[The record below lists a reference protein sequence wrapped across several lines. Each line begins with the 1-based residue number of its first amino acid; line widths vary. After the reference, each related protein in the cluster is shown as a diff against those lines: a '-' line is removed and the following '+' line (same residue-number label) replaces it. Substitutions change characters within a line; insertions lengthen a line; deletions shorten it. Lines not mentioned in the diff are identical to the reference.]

1 MANNSKNEHSRV
13 FSVSKDE
20 KGINTVDREPN
31 ECHKAVKA
39 EPSQAA
45 ATLTMALPSNRE
57 DAIVPFELL
66 PTSRDPIR
74 KRVNGDITRPLTQRP
89 RYNPPPYE
97 RHPEG
102 GSSPGRPYHW
112 GKQVPTCTDHRVRA
126 MGVQLT
132 ATSGYGQYRWSCQPQ
147 GHASSSKK
155 RLEGA
160 LPPASTDS
168 NGG

>member
-20 KGINTVDREPN
+20 KGINTVDRDDREPN

-74 KRVNGDITRPLTQRP
+74 KRVNGAPVVRPSECAADGHHAPSNSAAAIQ
-89 RYNPPPYE
+89 
-97 RHPEG
+97 
-102 GSSPGRPYHW
+102 
-112 GKQVPTCTDHRVRA
+112 PTTIRK
-126 MGVQLT
+126 T
-132 ATSGYGQYRWSCQPQ
+132 P
-147 GHASSSKK
+147 
-155 RLEGA
+155 
-160 LPPASTDS
+160 
-168 NGG
+168 